1 MLARFEFHGGPDAA
15 AVTVTASTYAQS
27 DRGAARI
34 RSRSVR
40 ISNGCSADRRTG
52 RDGPN
57 RTFRSKSQETRTM
70 TKATIESLLGRAVT
84 ISVLYKRMGP

>member
-15 AVTVTASTYAQS
+15 AVAVTASTYAQS

-34 RSRSVR
+34 RSVR
-40 ISNGCSADRRTG
+40 IGNGCSADRRTG

-57 RTFRSKSQETRTM
+57 RTFRSKNEETRTM

-84 ISVLYKRMGP
+84 LSALYKRMGP